1 MFRAARYKRP
11 NVDADGDRTGLN
23 AMPLRIPRGFQSPER
38 GGNVDALNYELMQE
52 SAATLAR
59 LGRKLEGALQALA
72 AHDAAHGAAARI
84 SADRDGLVGAAG
96 EALWYY
102 VIQREVMGLTET
114 ESVLRH
120 LAVPR
125 EVRLRMGLNR
135 RSPPPSR

>member
-1 MFRAARYKRP
+1 MS
-11 NVDADGDRTGLN
+11 
-23 AMPLRIPRGFQSPER
+23 LRIPRGFSSPER
-38 GGNVDALNYELMQE
+38 GGNVDALTYELMQE

-59 LGRKLEGALQALA
+59 LGKRLEGALQALA
-72 AHDAAHGAAARI
+72 AHDGAHGDAARA

-125 EVRLRMGLNR
+125 EVRLRMRLNR
-135 RSPPPSR
+135 KPPPR

>member
-1 MFRAARYKRP
+1 MS
-11 NVDADGDRTGLN
+11 
-23 AMPLRIPRGFQSPER
+23 LRIPRSFASPER
-38 GGNVDALNYELMQE
+38 GGNVDALTYELLQE

-59 LGRKLEGALQALA
+59 LGKRLEGALQALA
-72 AHDAAHGAAARI
+72 AHDAEGGDAAE
-84 SADRDGLVGAAG
+84 RDALVGAAG

-135 RSPPPSR
+135 RPPSP